1 MPLRVHYTPG
11 DGKGWALDEDLR
23 QIRASLKGLVVETSA
38 AGAQIIH
45 APFWQNLSMV
55 DPAILQGAFVI
66 AHADNPPFFY
76 VKQPEFAIGQTWVD
90 LWVARST
97 EALEQFRSLGL
108 PAVHI
113 PYTIDPDLFF
123 SVEDKKAIRR
133 EFGIP
138 ENAYVI
144 ANFHRDTEGA
154 DLKTPKFQKAPEM
167 MVAILKRVR
176 DAGAPFHVLL
186 AGPRR
191 HWIRE
196 ELEKEGIPFTFVG
209 KPGIAGDDFG
219 VNILSRAK
227 LNRLYNA
234 ADLHLVPSRWEG
246 GPQSAMEA
254 AACRIKQL
262 CPSIGVARDIL
273 EKESIFHSAA
283 EAAGKIIDDIQS
295 GALNATIEPQF
306 ERWKSSHT
314 TETLAAGLR
323 ALYDDLP
330 RNESFQAKASL
341 ASGGRIQREIGQL
354 GFTLRRRSSKP
365 RMPRSIRWNHLAG
378 CSADLDEVMEWARG
392 IMESSKIAFTNS
404 SEAEVEVV
412 GWPIQE
418 ISSGI
423 PRFQFVVSGLPQEKI
438 LPGATL
444 LAPAVR
450 DVCNLRSL
458 DIWNPA
464 IVLPASFRPTHQAD
478 GIHVVDTGDRNA
490 SIPVWRAMAAGN
502 PVLYPEGQ
510 GYWEQVFWGGLPYL
524 GDSVSTEAKMKADRE
539 GFAAFCKPP
548 DSSAA
553 ASAFKKILS
562 IS

>member
-295 GALNATIEPQF
+295 GTLNATIESQF
-306 ERWKSSHT
+306 VRWRSSHT

-354 GFTLRRRSSKP
+354 GFTLRRRTRRPSLPP
-365 RMPRSIRWNHLAG
+365 RVRWNHL
-378 CSADLDEVMEWARG
+378 
-392 IMESSKIAFTNS
+392 
-404 SEAEVEVV
+404 
-412 GWPIQE
+412 
-418 ISSGI
+418 
-423 PRFQFVVSGLPQEKI
+423 
-438 LPGATL
+438 PG
-444 LAPAVR
+444 
-450 DVCNLRSL
+450 
-458 DIWNPA
+458 
-464 IVLPASFRPTHQAD
+464 
-478 GIHVVDTGDRNA
+478 
-490 SIPVWRAMAAGN
+490 
-502 PVLYPEGQ
+502 
-510 GYWEQVFWGGLPYL
+510 
-524 GDSVSTEAKMKADRE
+524 
-539 GFAAFCKPP
+539 
-548 DSSAA
+548 
-553 ASAFKKILS
+553 
-562 IS
+562 

>member
-123 SVEDKKAIRR
+123 PVEDKKAIRR

-262 CPSIGVARDIL
+262 CPPIGVARDIL

-295 GALNATIEPQF
+295 GTLNATIEPQF
-306 ERWKSSHT
+306 DRWKSSHT
-314 TETLAAGLR
+314 TESLAAGLR

-354 GFTLRRRSSKP
+354 GFTLRRRTRRPSLPP
-365 RMPRSIRWNHLAG
+365 RVRWNHLPG
-378 CSADLDEVMEWARG
+378 RNSDLDEIMRG
-392 IMESSKIAFTNS
+392 VRDIIEKLKITVTNS
-404 SEAEVEVV
+404 NDAAVEIA
-412 GWPIQE
+412 GWPIQDIKKPRRIFQWVAPEFPTSE
-418 ISSGI
+418 I
-423 PRFQFVVSGLPQEKI
+423 LA
-438 LPGATL
+438 GATL
-444 LAPAVR
+444 VAPSVQDVLNLRWADILHPAV
-450 DVCNLRSL
+450 
-458 DIWNPA
+458 
-464 IVLPASFRPTHQAD
+464 VLPVLPSGEGKSDCPL
-478 GIHVVDTGDRNA
+478 VVEPGDRFA
-490 SIPVWRAMAAGN
+490 SVRVWRALQNGRPVIHPQDMAYA
-502 PVLYPEGQ
+502 
-510 GYWEQVFWGGLPYL
+510 EQVFWGGLIH
-524 GDSVSTEAKMKADRE
+524 GDDLHCAPAPNAQELSSLLRVPEPGAITNNLKKLL
-539 GFAAFCKPP
+539 AF
-548 DSSAA
+548 
-553 ASAFKKILS
+553 
-562 IS
+562 